1 MGDSKRLDTEAL
13 WTVICDATSAADY
26 VDRWSNAAAVQAL
39 TQAAREK
46 KKVLL
51 KGYDL

>member
-26 VDRWSNAAAVQAL
+26 VDRRSNAAVQAL